1 MTDYAGID
9 YGMGRTN
16 IDPETGIRY
25 GVIRL
30 NSLSEYAIEDF
41 EPDYGEPHCPKCGN
55 EAETIPSHTESDP
68 SGKGKWVSV
77 MQDIPEEMAEWENGG
92 IGEYACR
99 SCEYLFDSD
108 EAFGDSPICHTLDK
122 DGYQATLDEYNDV
135 FLVKSPYYTHAQF
148 CSPCA
153 PGAGHLDNPCELGPE
168 TYCFGHDWFADGK
181 APYPVY
187 RVSDGATVVTPRDD

>member
-30 NSLSEYAIEDF
+30 DSLSEYAIEDF

-68 SGKGKWVSV
+68 SGEGKWVSV
-77 MQDIPEEMAEWENGG
+77 IQDMPQEMEEWEQDGCCP
-92 IGEYACR
+92 EYACR
-99 SCEYLFDSD
+99 ACEYLFGG
-108 EAFGDSPICHTLDK
+108 EYAFGDSPVCHTLDK
-122 DGYQATLDEYNDV
+122 DGYKATLDEQGDV
-135 FLVKSPYYTHAQF
+135 FLFASPYYTHAQF

-153 PGAGHLDNPCELGPE
+153 PGAGHLNNPCPTGPK
-168 TYCFGHDWFADGK
+168 TYCFGHDWFDGK
-181 APYPVY
+181 EAPYPIYDVKTDKE
-187 RVSDGATVVTPRDD
+187 V